1 METKNIN
8 RITTAFINDR
18 NPVMDLIH
26 DDLVSS
32 GIDVIFRSDSV
43 TDGNNQLLALK
54 SLPNICIIDLDF
66 SDKGI
71 IKQLRELRSQYP
83 TLKLIAHSDMD
94 DEKIIRELAEL
105 GFSKYVLIGT
115 DMKKAIDSV
124 VNGSSNPDSIDLHD

>member
-8 RITTAFINDR
+8 PITTAFINDKS
-18 NPVMDLIH
+18 PVMDLMN

-32 GIDVIFRSDSV
+32 GIYVIFRSDSV
-43 TDGNNQLLALK
+43 MDGNNQLSALK
-54 SLPNICIIDLDF
+54 SPPNICIIDLDF

-71 IKQLRELRSQYP
+71 MKQLRELRSQYP

-105 GFSKYVLIGT
+105 GFSKYVLIGN
-115 DMKKAIDSV
+115 DMKKAIDGV
-124 VNGSSNPDSIDLHD
+124 INDSLQS